1 MNLSKAVC
9 IQGSWVAKDMATKTK
24 RALLVVDVQNDF
36 CPGGALAVADGDEV
50 IAPLNQLMEEFLERG
65 EPVFKSRDWHP
76 EKTKHFATF
85 GGTWPV
91 HCVQNTR
98 GAEFH
103 PDLID
108 DIHIRTISKGLG
120 DEDSYSAFDGTD
132 LALQLRR
139 LGVEEVWI
147 GGLATDYCVKNT
159 VLDALKEGFRVKALE
174 NAMRA
179 VESQP
184 GDGARAL
191 AEMSAAGAELV
202 ESNQLANANETR
214 SNIDAQIAAFLRD
227 VDRSLIQE
235 NLRLTVTERFQN
247 LMSLQRFAVELRRAG
262 KEARRA

>member
-1 MNLSKAVC
+1 
-9 IQGSWVAKDMATKTK
+9 MAGHKK
-24 RALLVVDVQNDF
+24 RALIVVDVQNDF
-36 CPGGALAVADGDEV
+36 CPGGTLAVAHGDEV
-50 IAPLNQLMEEFLERG
+50 VAPLNNLIDEFLERG

-76 EKTKHFATF
+76 KQTKHFSAY

-91 HCVQNTR
+91 HCVQNTK

-108 DIHIRTISKGLG
+108 DMHIRVISKGLG

-139 LGVEEVWI
+139 LGVEEVWV

-179 VESQP
+179 VELQP
-184 GDGARAL
+184 GDGESAIE
-191 AEMSAAGAELV
+191 EMREAGAEIV
-202 ESNQLANANETR
+202 NADCRTGIPACR
-214 SNIDAQIAAFLRD
+214 
-227 VDRSLIQE
+227 
-235 NLRLTVTERFQN
+235 
-247 LMSLQRFAVELRRAG
+247 
-262 KEARRA
+262 